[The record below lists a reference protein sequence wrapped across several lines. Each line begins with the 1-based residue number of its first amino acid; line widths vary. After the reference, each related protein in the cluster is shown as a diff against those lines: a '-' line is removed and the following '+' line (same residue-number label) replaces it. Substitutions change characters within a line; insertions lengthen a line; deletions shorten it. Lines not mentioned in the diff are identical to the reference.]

1 MKTALPFMLVIGLL
15 VTCSLSIH
23 AQNSEKSSEMVNM
36 LEGKWRLEMKRDTLG
51 DAVDIANTRDPE
63 AEPDIYFTIDFKN
76 KKKAVLSGGDYSVN
90 TSWEINGKLISFYYR
105 KKDKWVVFPIR
116 SLNSNAMVLIFTIPT
131 EDGPMKIEAYYKKL

>member
-1 MKTALPFMLVIGLL
+1 MKTYLPFMLVIGLL
-15 VTCSLSIH
+15 VTCSLSTH